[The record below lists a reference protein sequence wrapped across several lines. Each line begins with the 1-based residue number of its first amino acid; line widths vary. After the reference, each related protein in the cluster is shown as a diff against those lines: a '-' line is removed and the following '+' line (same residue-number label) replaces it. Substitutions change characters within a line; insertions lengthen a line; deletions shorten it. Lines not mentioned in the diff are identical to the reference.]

1 METREQTEAREKK
14 LVDDTKRLAQSGL
27 RKLGINIQNPLAGLD
42 VLPTTEES
50 LDPTSLKIYQDANK
64 PIEQLQGFAKE
75 GLKVST
81 GLYGAALSQ
90 YGTVANQPRN
100 MINITDQVEEII
112 DMPPSIYKRAG
123 AIYKNHEGG
132 ISWKQAIAMAK
143 LPQGTGPNDPTVY
156 IPPDERIGTQKGD
169 PLQMTKED
177 PKDYSRSYFKK
188 KFKEVGLNKNVQ
200 LDIFDMLEQQG
211 HTEHTRRSVKMGIS
225 NPDYSIREYKKT
237 RKILVDEFLDGL
249 EFLGIDKNNIEAHHV
264 ASLRQTASL
273 FEGLPPEQFPEL
285 IKMIYDEGVF
295 TGNDPRNLIAIQRK
309 AHINKR
315 KDIVSVH
322 RYLTDELGKYGELLV
337 GDYGSEIRELPIEK
351 RLPYVKKFAA
361 VVKGSHEVANTAIRQ
376 ILDERAAEQDPSA
389 LANALSQIEQEE
401 VKRAVSEY
409 FERQRNPN
417 YEALLES
424 ILEDPD
430 SGKSAAD
437 ALREKGF
444 KPKKPYQ
451 FDMFK

>member
-1 METREQTEAREKK
+1 MPTHYDKRGNIPGPGGSRIQPIPRWQSEDDQAVLKHENRWGKEIEDISKDVIVTAASQGKFGSTPASEQT
-14 LVDDTKRLAQSGL
+14 VDVAAMEVMDLHP
-27 RKLGINIQNPLAGLD
+27 NIYRQAVVYHRNNPDAGW
-42 VLPTTEES
+42 
-50 LDPTSLKIYQDANK
+50 
-64 PIEQLQGFAKE
+64 
-75 GLKVST
+75 
-81 GLYGAALSQ
+81 GAAINAAKLSAGSSPENLRRRFMKSPKDR
-90 YGTVANQPRN
+90 YPDAG
-100 MINITDQVEEII
+100 NIT
-112 DMPPSIYKRAG
+112 G
-123 AIYKNHEGG
+123 
-132 ISWKQAIAMAK
+132 MA
-143 LPQGTGPNDPTVY
+143 
-156 IPPDERIGTQKGD
+156 
-169 PLQMTKED
+169 KED

-188 KFKEVGLNKNVQ
+188 KFKEVGLNKGVQ

-225 NPDYSIREYKKT
+225 NPDYSVRDYKKT

-249 EFLGIDKNNIEAHHV
+249 EFLGIDNNSIEAHHV

-295 TGNDPRNLIAIQRK
+295 TGNDPRNLIAIQKK
-309 AHINKR
+309 AHVNKR
-315 KDIVSVH
+315 KDIIAVH

-376 ILDERAAEQDPSA
+376 ILAERAAEKDPNA

-417 YEALLES
+417 YEALLDS
-424 ILEDPD
+424 IMGD
-430 SGKSAAD
+430 KSAAE
-437 ALREKGF
+437 ALQDKGF

-451 FDMFK
+451 FDLFK

>member
-1 METREQTEAREKK
+1 MPDHYDERGNIPGPGGSRIQPIPRWQSEDDQAVLEHENRWGKEIEEISKDVIVTTASQGRFTDPPASQQTVDVAAMEVMD
-14 LVDDTKRLAQSGL
+14 LHP
-27 RKLGINIQNPLAGLD
+27 NIYRQAVVYHRNNPDAGW
-42 VLPTTEES
+42 
-50 LDPTSLKIYQDANK
+50 
-64 PIEQLQGFAKE
+64 
-75 GLKVST
+75 
-81 GLYGAALSQ
+81 GAAIK
-90 YGTVANQPRN
+90 A
-100 MINITDQVEEII
+100 
-112 DMPPSIYKRAG
+112 
-123 AIYKNHEGG
+123 
-132 ISWKQAIAMAK
+132 AK
-143 LPQGTGPNDPTVY
+143 LSAGSSPETLRRRFMKSPKDRYPDASDITG
-156 IPPDERIGTQKGD
+156 
-169 PLQMTKED
+169 MAKED
-177 PKDYSRSYFKK
+177 PKDYSKKYFKK
-188 KFKEVGLNKNVQ
+188 KFKEVGLNKGVQ
-200 LDIFDMLEQQG
+200 LDIFDMLDQQG

-225 NPDYSIREYKKT
+225 NPNYSIRDYKKT
-237 RKILVDEFLDGL
+237 RKILVDEFLNGL
-249 EFLGIDKNNIEAHHV
+249 EFLGIDKNSIEAHHV

>member
-1 METREQTEAREKK
+1 MPDHYDERGNIPGPGGSRFNPIPRWQSEDDLAVLEHENRYGKEIEDISKDVIVTAASQGKFGSTPASEQT
-14 LVDDTKRLAQSGL
+14 VDVAAMEVMDLHP
-27 RKLGINIQNPLAGLD
+27 NIYRQAVVYHKNNPDAGW
-42 VLPTTEES
+42 
-50 LDPTSLKIYQDANK
+50 
-64 PIEQLQGFAKE
+64 
-75 GLKVST
+75 
-81 GLYGAALSQ
+81 GAAMK
-90 YGTVANQPRN
+90 A
-100 MINITDQVEEII
+100 
-112 DMPPSIYKRAG
+112 
-123 AIYKNHEGG
+123 
-132 ISWKQAIAMAK
+132 AK
-143 LPQGTGPNDPTVY
+143 LSAGSSPENLRRRFMKSPKDRYPDASDITG
-156 IPPDERIGTQKGD
+156 
-169 PLQMTKED
+169 MAKED
-177 PKDYSRSYFKK
+177 PKDYSRDYFKK

-225 NPDYSIREYKKT
+225 NPDYSVREYKKT
-237 RKILVDEFLDGL
+237 RKILVAEFLDGL
-249 EFLGIDKNNIEAHHV
+249 EFLGIDKNSIEAHHV

-337 GDYGSEIRELPIEK
+337 GDYGSEIRELPIEE

-376 ILDERAAEQDPSA
+376 ILDERAAEQDPGA

-417 YEALLES
+417 YEALLDS
-424 ILEDPD
+424 IMGDT
-430 SGKSAAD
+430 SAAG
-437 ALREKGF
+437 ALRKKGF

-451 FDMFK
+451 FDLFK

>member
-1 METREQTEAREKK
+1 MDQPPKHRWFE
-14 LVDDTKRLAQSGL
+14 
-27 RKLGINIQNPLAGLD
+27 NPFKALQ
-42 VLPTTEES
+42 VLPEEGEGQ
-50 LDPTSLKIYQDANK
+50 DPTSYLVREHENRFGEHVADISKDVVVQAATQGRFGDTPASEQTVDVAATEVLELDPKIYKLAVAYHRNSPDA
-64 PIEQLQGFAKE
+64 GW
-75 GLKVST
+75 G
-81 GLYGAALSQ
+81 
-90 YGTVANQPRN
+90 VA
-100 MINITDQVEEII
+100 I
-112 DMPPSIYKRAG
+112 RA
-123 AIYKNHEGG
+123 
-132 ISWKQAIAMAK
+132 AK
-143 LPQGTGPNDPTVY
+143 LTAGKGPYDPKVY
-156 IPPDERIGTQKGD
+156 IPPNERIGTQKGD

-177 PKDYSRSYFKK
+177 PKDYSRKYFVK
-188 KFKEVGLNKNVQ
+188 KFKEVGLNKGVQ

-225 NPDYSIREYKKT
+225 NPNYSVRDYKKT

-249 EFLGIDKNNIEAHHV
+249 EFLGIDNNSIEAHHV

-273 FEGLPPEQFPEL
+273 FEGLPPEQFPQL

-295 TGNDPRNLIAIQRK
+295 TGNDPRNLIAIQKK
-309 AHINKR
+309 AHVNKR
-315 KDIVSVH
+315 KDIIAVH

-337 GDYGSEIRELPIEK
+337 GDYGSEIRDLPLEK

-376 ILDERAAEQDPSA
+376 ILDERAAEKDPSA

-417 YEALLES
+417 YEALLDS
-424 ILEDPD
+424 IMGD
-430 SGKSAAD
+430 KSAAD

-451 FDMFK
+451 FDLFK

>member
-1 METREQTEAREKK
+1 MCIR
-14 LVDDTKRLAQSGL
+14 D
-27 RKLGINIQNPLAGLD
+27 
-42 VLPTTEES
+42 
-50 LDPTSLKIYQDANK
+50 
-64 PIEQLQGFAKE
+64 
-75 GLKVST
+75 
-81 GLYGAALSQ
+81 
-90 YGTVANQPRN
+90 
-100 MINITDQVEEII
+100 
-112 DMPPSIYKRAG
+112 RA
-123 AIYKNHEGG
+123 
-132 ISWKQAIAMAK
+132 
-143 LPQGTGPNDPTVY
+143 
-156 IPPDERIGTQKGD
+156 
-169 PLQMTKED
+169 KED

-188 KFKEVGLNKNVQ
+188 KFKEVGLNKGVQ

-225 NPDYSIREYKKT
+225 NPDYSVRDYKKT

-249 EFLGIDKNNIEAHHV
+249 EFLGIDNNSIEAHHV

-295 TGNDPRNLIAIQRK
+295 TGNDPRNLIAIQKK
-309 AHINKR
+309 AHVNKR
-315 KDIVSVH
+315 KDIIAVH

-376 ILDERAAEQDPSA
+376 ILAERAAEKDPNA

-417 YEALLES
+417 YEALLDS
-424 ILEDPD
+424 IMGD
-430 SGKSAAD
+430 KSAAE
-437 ALREKGF
+437 ALQDKGF

-451 FDMFK
+451 FDLFK

>member
-1 METREQTEAREKK
+1 MEEEYDERGNIPGPTRWQSEDDQAVLEHENRWGKEIEEISKDVIVQAATQGRFGDTPASEQT
-14 LVDDTKRLAQSGL
+14 VDVAVSEVLNMHP
-27 RKLGINIQNPLAGLD
+27 NIYRQAVVYHKNNPDAGW
-42 VLPTTEES
+42 
-50 LDPTSLKIYQDANK
+50 
-64 PIEQLQGFAKE
+64 
-75 GLKVST
+75 
-81 GLYGAALSQ
+81 GAAIKAAKLSA
-90 YGTVANQPRN
+90 GSSPETLRRRFMKSPKDRFPDAG
-100 MINITDQVEEII
+100 NIT
-112 DMPPSIYKRAG
+112 G
-123 AIYKNHEGG
+123 
-132 ISWKQAIAMAK
+132 MA
-143 LPQGTGPNDPTVY
+143 
-156 IPPDERIGTQKGD
+156 
-169 PLQMTKED
+169 KED
-177 PKDYSRSYFKK
+177 PKDYSRKYFVK
-188 KFKEVGLNKNVQ
+188 KFKEVGLNKGVQ

-225 NPDYSIREYKKT
+225 NPEYSVRDYKKT

-249 EFLGIDKNNIEAHHV
+249 EFLGIDNNSIEAHHV

-273 FEGLPPEQFPEL
+273 FEGLPPEQFPKL

-295 TGNDPRNLIAIQRK
+295 TGNDPRNLIAIQKK
-309 AHINKR
+309 AHVNKR
-315 KDIVSVH
+315 KDITAVH

-376 ILDERAAEQDPSA
+376 ILDERAAEKDPGA

-417 YEALLES
+417 YEALLDS
-424 ILEDPD
+424 IMGD
-430 SGKSAAD
+430 KSAAE
-437 ALREKGF
+437 ALQGKGF

-451 FDMFK
+451 FDLFK

>member
-1 METREQTEAREKK
+1 MPTHYDKRGNIPGPGGSRIQPIPRWQSEDDQAVLKHENRWGKEIEDISKDVIVTAASQGKFGSTPASEQT
-14 LVDDTKRLAQSGL
+14 VDVAAMEVMDLHP
-27 RKLGINIQNPLAGLD
+27 NIYRQAVVYHRNNPDAGW
-42 VLPTTEES
+42 
-50 LDPTSLKIYQDANK
+50 
-64 PIEQLQGFAKE
+64 
-75 GLKVST
+75 
-81 GLYGAALSQ
+81 GAAINAAKLSAGSSPENLRRRFMKSPKDR
-90 YGTVANQPRN
+90 YPDAG
-100 MINITDQVEEII
+100 NIT
-112 DMPPSIYKRAG
+112 G
-123 AIYKNHEGG
+123 
-132 ISWKQAIAMAK
+132 MA
-143 LPQGTGPNDPTVY
+143 
-156 IPPDERIGTQKGD
+156 
-169 PLQMTKED
+169 KED

-188 KFKEVGLNKNVQ
+188 KFKEVGLNKGVQ

-225 NPDYSIREYKKT
+225 NPDYSVRDYKKT

-249 EFLGIDKNNIEAHHV
+249 EFLEIDEKDIEAHHV

-295 TGNDPRNLIAIQRK
+295 TGNDPRNLIAIQKK
-309 AHINKR
+309 AHVNKR
-315 KDIVSVH
+315 KDIIAVH

-376 ILDERAAEQDPSA
+376 ILAERAAEKDPNA

-417 YEALLES
+417 YEALLDS
-424 ILEDPD
+424 IMGD
-430 SGKSAAD
+430 KSAAE
-437 ALREKGF
+437 ALQDKGF

-451 FDMFK
+451 FDLFK